1 MNRTIDPI
9 FIGDQEESGTVA
21 IGKIVKNQSPEK
33 NGSRLV
39 ENLDSRTK
47 SIDRK
52 FRINISKK
60 SSIMSDNLIGKQQD
74 SVEMLGKGMSS
85 LNYDEEG
92 NEQL

>member
-9 FIGDQEESGTVA
+9 VIGDQEESVTVP

-33 NGSRLV
+33 NGSRLI

-74 SVEMLGKGMSS
+74 SV
-85 LNYDEEG
+85 
-92 NEQL
+92 